1 MKLQPQKNVFLAKTY
16 IKNKINQCNG
26 ATYELNKFIG
36 RLNFISSNSKELSKE
51 LKSLYFFVNKRL
63 DFYTKKKEK
72 LKDILEFDLRKEKVN
87 EQFIKQ

>member
-36 RLNFISSNSKELSKE
+36 KLNYISNNKKELNLE
-51 LKSLYFFVNKRL
+51 SLYYFINKRL
-63 DFYTKKKEK
+63 DFYIQKKEK
-72 LKDILEFDLRKEKVN
+72 LKNILEFDLQKEKVN
-87 EQFIKQ
+87 EQFIEQ